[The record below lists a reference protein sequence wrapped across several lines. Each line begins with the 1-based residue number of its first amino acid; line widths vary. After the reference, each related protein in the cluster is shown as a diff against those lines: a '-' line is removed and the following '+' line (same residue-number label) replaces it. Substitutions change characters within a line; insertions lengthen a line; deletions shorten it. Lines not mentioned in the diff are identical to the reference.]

1 MTQDF
6 TFQTST
12 IASIALAS
20 AFALTACG
28 PQNGDAVV
36 TPAKGSYT
44 STLAAPA
51 VQKAAPKALLV
62 KAQPDAAQRPVASVN
77 LGQVS
82 SIEAITSHPAPS
94 GVGAVAG
101 GVLGAVLGH
110 QVGGGNGR
118 KVATVVGAVGGAVAG
133 NQIEKSRSERITGY
147 RVRVQLDNGES
158 RSFNEP
164 RLDGLRVG
172 DRVRVEA
179 GQLRRS

>member
-12 IASIALAS
+12 IAGIALATS
-20 AFALTACG
+20 FALTACG
-28 PQNGDAVV
+28 PQNGDAVG
-36 TPAKGSYT
+36 TPVKSAHI
-44 STLAAPA
+44 STPVPQA

-62 KAQPDAAQRPVASVN
+62 KGQPDGAQRPVVSVN
-77 LGQVS
+77 QGQVS

-110 QVGGGNGR
+110 QVGGGDGR

>member
-12 IASIALAS
+12 LASIALAS
-20 AFALTACG
+20 ALALTACG

-36 TPAKGSYT
+36 TPAKGAHT
-44 STLAAPA
+44 STPVPPA

-62 KAQPDAAQRPVASVN
+62 KAQPDAAQRPAASVSQ
-77 LGQVS
+77 GHVS

-110 QVGGGNGR
+110 QVGGGDGR

>member
-1 MTQDF
+1 MIQDF
-6 TFQTST
+6 TLQTNT
-12 IASIALAS
+12 IAGIALTS
-20 AFALTACG
+20 AFTLTACG

-36 TPAKGSYT
+36 TPIKAAHT
-44 STLAAPA
+44 STPVAPA
-51 VQKAAPKALLV
+51 VQKTAPKALLV
-62 KAQPDAAQRPVASVN
+62 KAQPDAAQRPAASVN
-77 LGQVS
+77 QGQVS

-110 QVGGGNGR
+110 QVGGGDGR

-133 NQIEKSRSERITGY
+133 NQIEKSRSESITGY